1 MYNCNL
7 ISIGMFLIDF
17 INIFT
22 LRHQHQKLKSTQI
35 FHFDCSAV
43 STTRAAKSHQLT
55 ISIRQSLQS

>member
-22 LRHQHQKLKSTQI
+22 LRHQHQKLKST
-35 FHFDCSAV
+35 HFDCSAV

-55 ISIRQSLQS
+55 ISIRQSLES